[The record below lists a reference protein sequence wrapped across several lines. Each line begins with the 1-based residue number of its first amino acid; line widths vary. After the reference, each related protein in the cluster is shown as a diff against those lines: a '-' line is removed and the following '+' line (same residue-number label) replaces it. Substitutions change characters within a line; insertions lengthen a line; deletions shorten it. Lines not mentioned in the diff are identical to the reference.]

1 MRAPSSF
8 GALLFLGVF
17 AACGSS
23 PAGGN
28 PPSPLDPLALV
39 PVKDENPSPSVVEF
53 SLTAREAEKD
63 LGGTKPSKV
72 WTYNGTMPG
81 PLVDANVG
89 DEVVV
94 HFKNELPEPT
104 LVHWHGVR
112 LPAEMD
118 GSPSVQ
124 APVKPGETFE
134 YRFRLKDAGL
144 FWFHPHVRTAEQVE
158 RGLVGVIRVRGPAE
172 PVVDD
177 ERVLVLDDIKLNEDG
192 TFPSYLDDA
201 SKMLGR
207 EAETLLV
214 NGARNARIPV
224 RPGAL
229 TRLRLLNS
237 ANGRFFNLKIAGVKL
252 TVIGTDGGFVPE
264 AYETDSLLISP
275 SERYDVVFVAP
286 EAPGDL
292 ALTTEPYER
301 GHETGMNPA
310 RRVGTI
316 VVGGEVVSEKRTI
329 PKVGR
334 ALEKLPIVSTPP
346 IRFELDE
353 GTTPEGELTFM
364 LNGKIWPA
372 VPAETAALGDVRT
385 LELENKSEMD
395 HPFHVHGTFFQVLS
409 TNGVPSPRLA
419 DKDTV
424 IVPMKGKVTLAA
436 RFDAPG
442 AWMVHCHIN
451 EHSEGGMMGEILVG
465 GAVSKAHGTH

>member
-1 MRAPSSF
+1 MRAASLA
-8 GALLFLGVF
+8 GALGVLGLL
-17 AACGSS
+17 AACGAAS
-23 PAGGN
+23 PST
-28 PPSPLDPLALV
+28 PTPDTVDPLALV
-39 PVKDENPSPSVVEF
+39 PVKDENPSPNVVEF

-81 PLVDANVG
+81 PIVEANVG
-89 DEVVV
+89 DELVV

-112 LPAEMD
+112 LPAAMD

-124 APVKPGETFE
+124 APVKTGGTFE

-158 RGLVGVIRVRGPAE
+158 RGLVGVIRVRGAAE
-172 PVVDD
+172 PAVDD
-177 ERVLVLDDIKLNEDG
+177 ERVLVLDDVKLNEDG
-192 TFPSYLDDA
+192 TFPTYLDDA

-214 NGARNARIPV
+214 NGTRNARIPV

-229 TRLRLLNS
+229 TRFRLLNA

-252 TVIGTDGGFVPE
+252 TVIGTDGGLLAEPYQV
-264 AYETDSLLISP
+264 DSLLIAP
-275 SERYDVVFVAP
+275 SERYDAVFVAP
-286 EAPGDL
+286 VAPGDL
-292 ALTTEPYER
+292 ALTTEPYEC

-310 RRVGTI
+310 RRVGTV
-316 VVGGEVVSEKRTI
+316 VVGGAPVTEKKAI
-329 PKVGR
+329 PTTGR
-334 ALEKLPIVSTPP
+334 ALTKLPSVSTAP

-353 GTTPEGELTFM
+353 GTTPEGELTFL
-364 LNGKIWPA
+364 LNGKSWPQ
-372 VPAETAALGDVRT
+372 VPAASAALNDVRVI
-385 LELENKSEMD
+385 ELENKSEMD

-409 TNGVPSPRLA
+409 TNGVLSTRLA

-424 IVPMKGKVTLAA
+424 IVPMKGRVTIAA
-436 RFDAPG
+436 RFEEAG